1 MILEIAQIDIKP
13 GMEAEFENNVA
24 RAAEIFMRAK
34 GCRAM
39 ELQRSIERPGCYR
52 LMIKWET
59 LENHTVDFRQSEDFK
74 AWRGLVGH
82 CFESTPYV
90 EHTQLCV
97 KGFGS
102 D

>member
-13 GMEAEFENNVA
+13 GMEAEFEANVA

-39 ELQRSIERPGCYR
+39 ELQRSIEKPSRYR

-59 LENHTVDFRQSEDFK
+59 LENHIVDFRQSEDFK

-82 CFESTPYV
+82 CFESPPYV

-97 KGFGS
+97 KGFGT